1 MKENAIDLS
10 FTGLKDN
17 ICYQTAIA
25 PFSFEAYGD
34 IWNAQWL
41 PDKNL
46 ILESKEKSFAIS
58 EEDVHQLWDD
68 ICNKHIVPESKHIVD
83 NIFFSLLT
91 ALGYLQSITIR
102 KEDDPV
108 AQNGFQLDAG
118 RGRAFLIKGD
128 LHDI

>member
-1 MKENAIDLS
+1 MSMECAAAAFSLVEENLGTFPVKAVIYSHSHIDH
-10 FTGLKDN
+10 FGGVRG
-17 ICYQTAIA
+17 I
-25 PFSFEAYGD
+25 
-34 IWNAQWL
+34 
-41 PDKNL
+41 
-46 ILESKEKSFAIS
+46 IS

-68 ICNKHIVPESKHIVD
+68 ICNKHIVPESNDTVD